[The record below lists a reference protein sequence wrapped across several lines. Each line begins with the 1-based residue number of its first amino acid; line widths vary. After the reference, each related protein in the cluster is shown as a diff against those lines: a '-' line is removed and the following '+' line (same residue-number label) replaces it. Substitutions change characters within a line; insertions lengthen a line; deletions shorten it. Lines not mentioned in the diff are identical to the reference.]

1 MANGGEHGGEGG
13 FGGPRSLRKYSFS
26 KRCVACAMF
35 SHFAWLPCLL
45 YHKSELRVL
54 SELPLTQC
62 VLKLNKTYINLTSFS
77 FGRRLD
83 AESPTRRSLREV
95 W

>member
-1 MANGGEHGGEGG
+1 MANGGEDGGEGG

-35 SHFAWLPCLL
+35 SHFAWLACLL

-62 VLKLNKTYINLTSFS
+62 DLKLNKTYINLTSIPFS
-77 FGRRLD
+77 RRRVADSLI
-83 AESPTRRSLREV
+83 AARSWV
-95 W
+95 I